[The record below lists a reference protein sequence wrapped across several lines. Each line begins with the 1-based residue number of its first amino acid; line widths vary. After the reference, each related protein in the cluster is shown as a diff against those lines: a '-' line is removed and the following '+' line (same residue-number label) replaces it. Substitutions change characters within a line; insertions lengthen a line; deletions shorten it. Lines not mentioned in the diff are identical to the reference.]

1 MRAMGE
7 SDYMNERQLLFF
19 QELLMEMRADLV
31 RRQAAVKDQLNEHE
45 NFADPADRAT
55 AEEEYALSLRLRE
68 REGFLLRKIDEALG
82 RIRRHEYGW
91 CTTTGEA
98 IGVARLIARPTA
110 SVCVH
115 VKDQSEKIEVH
126 FRTH

>member
-1 MRAMGE
+1 MDE
-7 SDYMNERQLLFF
+7 SDYMNEGQILFF
-19 QELLMEMRADLV
+19 QALLAEMRTDILG
-31 RRQAAVKDQLNEHE
+31 RQAAVKEQLHEHQQ
-45 NFADPADRAT
+45 FADPADRAT

-68 REGFLLRKIDEALG
+68 RETFLLKKIDEALG

-91 CTTTGEA
+91 CTATGEP

-115 VKDQSEKIEVH
+115 VKDQSERAEIH
-126 FRTH
+126 FRA